1 MFFKMLN
8 VAYRLAPG
16 VMLVGALLLATPLP
30 ASARD
35 KKTDYYASMIEKKIH
50 VLLKKADALLQANQ
64 LEEARKVLRQAGA
77 LKEKLLSL
85 LKGHKKAKKK
95 PSDKGAHYKK
105 ILEGLKGG
113 ISALK
118 ALGCKD
124 EARRLE
130 QIAKDLARRL
140 KGGDKHRQVTDHQRA
155 MAQRQLKIL
164 RMAKH
169 ALLEGDRKDLAEQ
182 IELTMHAIELALEGK
197 RDEAMKIPKS
207 ALKRES
213 VARIL
218 FYASRLWHKFKN
230 PEKAEACEKFAK
242 ELMEKRG
249 QGREAHGKKEEPGH
263 DRARK
268 KDRKDHSAEHRI
280 QRLEEEVGELTKL
293 VRKLLAQFERGHKKK
308 R

>member
-1 MFFKMLN
+1 MFLKMLN

-35 KKTDYYASMIEKKIH
+35 QKTDYYASMIEKKIH
-50 VLLKKADALLQANQ
+50 VLLKKADALLKANH
-64 LEEARKVLRQAGA
+64 LDEARKVLQQAGA

-85 LKGHKKAKKK
+85 LKGQKKAKKK
-95 PSDKGAHYKK
+95 VSDKNAHYKK
-105 ILEGLKGG
+105 ILDGLKGG
-113 ISALK
+113 IGALK

-140 KGGDKHRQVTDHQRA
+140 KGKDKRRPATDQQRG

-182 IELTMHAIELALEGK
+182 IELTIHAIELALEGR
-197 RDEAMKIPKS
+197 RDEAMKIPQS

-218 FYASRLWHKFKN
+218 FYASRLW
-230 PEKAEACEKFAK
+230 
-242 ELMEKRG
+242 RT
-249 QGREAHGKKEEPGH
+249 GKKKSPDTTGTGRTEKTGTGKTIRLS
-263 DRARK
+263 DGFDASKTRSGSFQNWSGSFSRSSSAGIRK
-268 KDRKDHSAEHRI
+268 SGRPRRKDA
-280 QRLEEEVGELTKL
+280 T
-293 VRKLLAQFERGHKKK
+293 
-308 R
+308 